1 MKFTRLIRCLVPCL
15 LAVLLLQTGCATS
28 KSLFHK
34 LKLKDKPEP
43 ALDAS
48 KVLAPASPA
57 PSQGPG
63 PVAVPVVPASA
74 LQTSSPP
81 VVVQPVIAVPQP
93 VVLPPVQASPTVAN
107 RAPYRLRPG
116 DPVIIFLR
124 GILPKDD
131 QIEEIVDELGMVTLP
146 YIDDVQALG
155 KTSSVLEREFQRIYI
170 ERKIYRSVSVNVVMP
185 SQSYFIQGEVRQPQR
200 FPLMTGTTL
209 LQAVAAAGGYT
220 EFADP
225 KRVTLTRGRD
235 VRVYNMRDVEKNPQQ
250 DISVESGDV
259 IRIPR
264 SFF

>member
-1 MKFTRLIRCLVPCL
+1 M
-15 LAVLLLQTGCATS
+15 
-28 KSLFHK
+28 
-34 LKLKDKPEP
+34 
-43 ALDAS
+43 
-48 KVLAPASPA
+48 
-57 PSQGPG
+57 
-63 PVAVPVVPASA
+63 
-74 LQTSSPP
+74 
-81 VVVQPVIAVPQP
+81 
-93 VVLPPVQASPTVAN
+93 
-107 RAPYRLRPG
+107 
-116 DPVIIFLR
+116 
-124 GILPKDD
+124 
-131 QIEEIVDELGMVTLP
+131 
-146 YIDDVQALG
+146 
-155 KTSSVLEREFQRIYI
+155 
-170 ERKIYRSVSVNVVMP
+170 MP